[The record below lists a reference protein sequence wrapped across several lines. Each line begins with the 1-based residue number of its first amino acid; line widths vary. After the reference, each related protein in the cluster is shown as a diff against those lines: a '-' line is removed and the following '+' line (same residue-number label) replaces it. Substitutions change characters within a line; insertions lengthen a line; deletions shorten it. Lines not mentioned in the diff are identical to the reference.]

1 MEFGGDYWSLDS
13 LSKLRIKTISY
24 QFKENFMSTLEVFKA
39 IQASEFSRFVGGQ
52 DHLFGA
58 VFQLI
63 HIVGLILVLSSVILV
78 SLRLIT
84 IGEFANQSLI
94 RLSDAT
100 AHLIWL
106 GLGLLAFSGFFIF
119 IPAATNYY
127 PNSAFWAKFIFLAL
141 ALLVHVTLYKK
152 ITSVDNPNKI
162 LARFTAVLVI
172 SLWLAVA
179 FSARFIGF
187 V

>member
-1 MEFGGDYWSLDS
+1 
-13 LSKLRIKTISY
+13 
-24 QFKENFMSTLEVFKA
+24 MSTLEVFKA
-39 IQASEFSRFVGGQ
+39 IQSSDFSRYVGAQ

-63 HIVGLILVLSSVILV
+63 HIVGLILVLSPILLV
-78 SLRLIT
+78 SFRLIGV
-84 IGEFANQSLI
+84 GEFRNQSLVQ
-94 RLSDAT
+94 LSQSVSK
-100 AHLIWL
+100 LIWL

-127 PNSAFWAKFIFLAL
+127 PNSAFWAKFIFLFL
-141 ALLVHVTLYKK
+141 ALVVHVTFYRKL
-152 ITSVDNPNKI
+152 TSVENPDV
-162 LARFTAVLVI
+162 LAARLLAGLVI
-172 SLWLAVA
+172 FLWLSVA

>member
-1 MEFGGDYWSLDS
+1 
-13 LSKLRIKTISY
+13 
-24 QFKENFMSTLEVFKA
+24 MSTLEVFKA

-84 IGEFANQSLI
+84 VGEFAHQSLI

-119 IPAATNYY
+119 SVFPISLMNVSLLLALSVVTNPTFSEI
-127 PNSAFWAKFIFLAL
+127 PNSSIVEQNNSDIFFPVWPCISFIPIK
-141 ALLVHVTLYKK
+141 Y
-152 ITSVDNPNKI
+152 D
-162 LARFTAVLVI
+162 
-172 SLWLAVA
+172 
-179 FSARFIGF
+179 
-187 V
+187 